1 MRANPQ
7 RQAVMRKIASD
18 AVEKVF
24 RDLAPEEEEE
34 LVTSVLRQWLTFDGH
49 AVLLEEK
56 ARFYLILQENAE
68 SYGLTTHQV
77 PGEPLWPFLRDWQI
91 DLDLLPEMLHDLN
104 VCQSVEVTN
113 LKGAAL
119 RVSVDPKGRTIQLE
133 DLSAPAKPERRGS
146 PPIFCPR
153 CTAVLSLWQPGQTEQ
168 SCPMCKAILR
178 L

>member
-77 PGEPLWPFLRDWQI
+77 PESP
-91 DLDLLPEMLHDLN
+91 
-104 VCQSVEVTN
+104 S
-113 LKGAAL
+113 
-119 RVSVDPKGRTIQLE
+119 GRSCAIGRSIWTCSQRCCTIST
-133 DLSAPAKPERRGS
+133 SARASR
-146 PPIFCPR
+146 
-153 CTAVLSLWQPGQTEQ
+153 
-168 SCPMCKAILR
+168 
-178 L
+178 